1 MVMKLERE
9 FPSKQ
14 ILSHAAQAA
23 TSQAELP
30 EQLGLEQEQ
39 LLFCSWML
47 FWVKQWNL
55 LKVMALVSEQILS
68 PHKDTACEDAELQVS
83 RVAGCGFFT
92 P

>member
-1 MVMKLERE
+1 M
-9 FPSKQ
+9 
-14 ILSHAAQAA
+14 
-23 TSQAELP
+23 SQAELP

-39 LLFCSWML
+39 LLFCSWTL

-55 LKVMALVSEQILS
+55 LKVMAPVSEQVLS
-68 PHKDTACEDAELQVS
+68 PHTDMICEGAELQVR